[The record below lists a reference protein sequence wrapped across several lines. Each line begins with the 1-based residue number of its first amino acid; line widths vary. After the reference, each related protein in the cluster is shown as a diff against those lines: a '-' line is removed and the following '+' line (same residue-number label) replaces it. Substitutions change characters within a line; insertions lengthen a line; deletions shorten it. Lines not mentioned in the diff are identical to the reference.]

1 MRIHLLR
8 KKQKKLSL
16 IFDIKRYAIND
27 GPGIRITFFFKG
39 CPLNCIWCHNPES
52 INKEVQKL
60 YTKSKCIGAQK
71 CTEVCPNNAL
81 VLTKDGIITDYS
93 KCNLCG
99 LCAEVC
105 PTKAIE
111 MSGRQITAE
120 EVIEK
125 IENERL
131 FFEESG
137 GGVTFSGGEPLMHAD
152 FLLPI
157 LKELGKRNIHRV
169 IDTCG
174 FANRNIVKKIA
185 TETDL
190 FLFDLKLFDSDK
202 HLKFTG
208 QRNEVI
214 LENLKFLSKNG
225 SKIII
230 RIPLIK
236 GVNANTEC
244 ITKMA
249 KFISSLEGK
258 KKNVNLLAYH
268 DIAKMKYEKLGDSYN
283 HEDLTTP
290 SEIEI
295 EEFIKIFKIF
305 GIEATEGG

>member
-1 MRIHLLR
+1 M
-8 KKQKKLSL
+8 SL

-52 INKEVQKL
+52 ITKEVQKL

-81 VLTKDGIITDYS
+81 ILTKDGIITDYS

-99 LCAEVC
+99 LCAEAC

-111 MSGRQITAE
+111 MSGRKITAD
-120 EVIEK
+120 EVIKK

-131 FFEESG
+131 FFEESE
-137 GGVTFSGGEPLMHAD
+137 GGVTFSGGEPLMHSD

-157 LKELGKRNIHRV
+157 LQELGERKIHRV
-169 IDTCG
+169 VDTCG
-174 FANRNIVKKIA
+174 FANRNIVEKIA
-185 TETDL
+185 AETDL
-190 FLFDLKLFDSDK
+190 FLFDLKLIDSDK

-214 LENLKFLSKNG
+214 LENLQWLSKNG
-225 SKIII
+225 SEIII

-244 ITKMA
+244 ISKMA
-249 KFISSLEGK
+249 EFISLLDGNK
-258 KKNVNLLAYH
+258 KTVNLLIYH
-268 DIAKMKYEKLGDSYN
+268 DIAKMKYEKLGNSYDPEN
-283 HEDLTTP
+283 LSSPTEKET
-290 SEIEI
+290 
-295 EEFIKIFKIF
+295 EEFINIFRKF
-305 GIEATEGG
+305 GLKATEGG

>member
-1 MRIHLLR
+1 MTSQ
-8 KKQKKLSL
+8 KKQYKLSL

-52 INKEVQKL
+52 ITREVQKL
-60 YTKSKCIGAQK
+60 YSKTKCIGAQK
-71 CTEVCPNNAL
+71 CTEICPNNAL
-81 VLTKDGIITDYS
+81 VLSKDGIITDYS

-99 LCAEVC
+99 LCAEAC

-111 MSGRQITAE
+111 MSGRKITAD
-120 EVIEK
+120 EVIKK

-137 GGVTFSGGEPLMHAD
+137 GGVTFSGGEPLMHSD

-157 LKELGKRNIHRV
+157 LQELGKRNIHRV

-174 FANRNIVKKIA
+174 FANRNILENIA
-185 TETDL
+185 AETDL
-190 FLFDLKLFDSDK
+190 FLFDLKLLDSDE

-208 QRNEVI
+208 QRNEII
-214 LENLKFLSKNG
+214 LENLQWLSKNG
-225 SKIII
+225 SEIII

-236 GVNANTEC
+236 GVNANIES

-249 KFISSLEGK
+249 EFISKLEGDK
-258 KKNVNLLAYH
+258 KKVNLLIYH
-268 DIAKMKYEKLGDSYN
+268 DIAKMKYEKLGGSYN
-283 HEDLTTP
+283 PENLSTP
-290 SEIEI
+290 TEKETR
-295 EEFIKIFKIF
+295 EFINIFKRY